1 MKVLAAFLGTVLA
14 YALLPSQEALAEKRV
29 ALVIGNSTYKHVT
42 KLTNPTNDAAAV
54 ANLLRTSGFDV
65 VERKQDLTISEMKR
79 AIRDFTDKTQ
89 DADIAVVYY
98 AGHGIEV
105 DGTNYMIPIDAELAR
120 DIDVEDKTVCL
131 DRIVK
136 VLEPVKRLRLVIL
149 DACRDNPFSKTMKR
163 TIGTRSIQRGLAKVE
178 VQSSDTLIAFAAK
191 AGFYGLRWRRPEQ
204 PVRIRAGEQSRHP
217 GARPAAGVWPRPR

>member
-1 MKVLAAFLGTVLA
+1 MKVLAAVFWAVLA
-14 YALLPSQEALAEKRV
+14 CALLSSQQALAEKRV
-29 ALVIGNSTYKHVT
+29 ALVIGNSSYKHVA

-65 VERKQDLTISEMKR
+65 IERKQDLNISAMKR
-79 AIRDFTDKTQ
+79 AIRDFSEKTQ

-105 DGTNYMIPIDAELAR
+105 DGTNYMIPVDAELAR
-120 DIDVEDKTVCL
+120 DVDVEDETVSL

-136 VLEPVKRLRLVIL
+136 VLDPVKRLRLVIL
-149 DACRDNPFSKTMKR
+149 DACRDNPFSKSMKR
-163 TIGTRSIQRGLAKVE
+163 TIGTRSIGRGLAKVE

-191 AGFYGLRWRRPEQ
+191 AGFTASDGDGQNLSL
-204 PVRIRAGEQSRHP
+204 IHI
-217 GARPAAGVWPRPR
+217 